1 VRTDHLRS
9 RLASCCESF
18 SIKIIWSPARQAL
31 PTGIHDTECRNEIL
45 SSFYHCVDVNRLF
58 AGIAV
63 SGLMFVGLFAAG
75 GVITG
80 LLLRLMSA
88 PRKPLH

>member
-1 VRTDHLRS
+1 
-9 RLASCCESF
+9 
-18 SIKIIWSPARQAL
+18 
-31 PTGIHDTECRNEIL
+31 
-45 SSFYHCVDVNRLF
+45 
-58 AGIAV
+58 V

-88 PRKPLH
+88 PRKSMH